1 MVHHNEKVQFVGSGI
16 MGCPFVK
23 GNSQKLEYGTFY
35 FVKATK
41 EEAGMLILSV
51 SDLLGKSLGWYPAQW
66 FNPMNHPTVPT
77 N

>member
-1 MVHHNEKVQFVGSGI
+1 MTHQNEQVQFVGTGI
-16 MGCPFVK
+16 SGCPFVK
-23 GNSQKLEYGTFY
+23 GNSQKLECGTFY

-51 SDLLGKSLGWYPAQW
+51 SDCLGKTLGWYPAQW
-66 FNPMNHPTVPT
+66 FNPTYRPLMPT